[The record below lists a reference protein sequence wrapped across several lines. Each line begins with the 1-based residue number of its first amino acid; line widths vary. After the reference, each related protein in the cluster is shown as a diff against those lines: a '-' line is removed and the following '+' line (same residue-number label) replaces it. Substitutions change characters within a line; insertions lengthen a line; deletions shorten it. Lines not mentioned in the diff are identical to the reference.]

1 MLVVHLNSRNGIAIN
16 GAVSIKLSTIAGDG
30 ISLGVSSQVD
40 EARTVEVAASASAR
54 LPCGVTLEVLKVEAD
69 RVRIGLTCP
78 DDVRIERIG
87 ESAGVHDS
95 DEH

>member
-1 MLVVHLNSRNGIAIN
+1 M
-16 GAVSIKLSTIAGDG
+16 
-30 ISLGVSSQVD
+30 
-40 EARTVEVAASASAR
+40 EVAASASAL
-54 LPCGVTLEVLKVEAD
+54 LPCGVTIKVLKVEAD

-87 ESAGVHDS
+87 ESAGVSCS

>member
-1 MLVVHLNSRNGIAIN
+1 MLVVHLSCHNGIAIN
-16 GAVSIKLSTIAGDG
+16 GAVSVKLSALARGG
-30 ISLGVSSQVD
+30 ISLEVSSQVG
-40 EARTVEVAASASAR
+40 EAHTVEVAASASAL
-54 LPCGVTLEVLKVEAD
+54 LPCGVTIKVLKVEAD

-87 ESAGVHDS
+87 ESAGVSCS